1 MHASSS
7 RKRARCAADDD
18 AAESAATPS
27 DSLDLLRRDGTAV
40 YFCADVTKATVFK
53 LLQLLREATAC
64 ALEHAH
70 PGRDPSVH
78 LYVHSDGGD
87 VFAGLSAYDHIR
99 ANRVPV
105 TTVADGMVASA
116 ASLLLLAGETRL
128 AMSHASVLIHQLST
142 GFAGKY
148 ADLLDEVQNSSAL
161 MDSLHAIYRARTDM
175 SAKRLAVLLKKE
187 RCLDATR
194 CLREGFVHALV

>member
-1 MHASSS
+1 MRVV
-7 RKRARCAADDD
+7 RKRPRCDEHHATDGEADD
-18 AAESAATPS
+18 AAPVH
-27 DSLDLLRRDGTAV
+27 LRRDGTAV

-53 LLQLLREATAC
+53 LTQLLREASAC
-64 ALEHAH
+64 ALERAH
-70 PGRDPSVH
+70 HGQEPVVH

-116 ASLLLLAGETRL
+116 ATLLLLAGTRRL
-128 AMSHASVLIHQLST
+128 AMPHASMLIHQLST

-148 ADLLDEVQNSSAL
+148 ADLLDEVRNSAAI
-161 MDSLHAIYRARTDM
+161 MKALHAIYRERTSM
-175 SAKRLAVLLKKE
+175 SAARVSALLKKE
-187 RCLDATR
+187 RVLGAAR
-194 CLREGFVHALV
+194 CLREGFVHALVA